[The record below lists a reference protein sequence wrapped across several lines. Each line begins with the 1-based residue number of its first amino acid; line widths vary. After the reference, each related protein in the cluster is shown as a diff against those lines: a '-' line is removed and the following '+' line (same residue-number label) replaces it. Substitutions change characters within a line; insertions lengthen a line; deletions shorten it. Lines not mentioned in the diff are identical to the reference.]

1 MDILII
7 VLSAVIAAAVVG
19 YATYMFTYKSTEKRR
34 TAILREA
41 EQDSEMLKKEKIL
54 QAKEKF
60 LQMKAEHE
68 KQVADR
74 TARLQQIES
83 KMKQRETQLNQES
96 DQLNKRIKEFEGTR
110 AKVES
115 EL

>member
-7 VLSAVIAAAVVG
+7 VISAVIAAAVVG

-68 KQVADR
+68 KQVA
-74 TARLQQIES
+74 AHL
-83 KMKQRETQLNQES
+83 
-96 DQLNKRIKEFEGTR
+96 
-110 AKVES
+110 
-115 EL
+115 